1 MQAAYDWVK
10 KEGQKMSRL
19 PLLGCVAMKTE
30 MSFGKLVNNNYKIT
44 KMKTKLTSE

>member
-30 MSFGKLVNNNYKIT
+30 MSFGKLVNNSVI
-44 KMKTKLTSE
+44 KLQG

>member
-30 MSFGKLVNNNYKIT
+30 MSFGKLVNNTVI
-44 KMKTKLTSE
+44 KLQINF